1 MKKKLLAIGALII
14 VVLSGIVVLSVV
26 ETNCEAKLIRVAC
39 IGDSITEGSGYPSKL
54 QQLLGS
60 DYTVANFGVSGS
72 TASAGS
78 IKPYIDQAEFQQ
90 AIDYHPDIIVIM
102 LGTNDANSDISQNE
116 TSFET
121 DYSQII
127 AGFENLEGRQLIWIV
142 KSPPIFTD
150 NPSYNN
156 TYLERI
162 VLPHIDSLAT
172 QMNLPT
178 IDLYNAFG
186 NQSDYFMD
194 GVHPNKEGA
203 TLIASNV
210 YDAITLPDGS
220 PDTSLFNDGYS
231 GENWWVGF

>member
-1 MKKKLLAIGALII
+1 MKKKLLAIGTLII
-14 VVLSGIVVLSVV
+14 VFLSGIVVFSVV

-39 IGDSITEGSGYPSKL
+39 IGDSITQGSGYPSKL
-54 QQLLGS
+54 HQLLGS
-60 DYTVANFGVSGS
+60 DYAVANFGVCGS
-72 TASAGS
+72 TVSTGS
-78 IKPYIDQAEFQQ
+78 TKPYMDQAEFQQ

-102 LGTNDANSDISQNE
+102 LGTNDANPDIAQNE

-127 AGFENLEGRQLIWIV
+127 AAFEQLGGRQLIWIA

-150 NPSYNN
+150 NSSYNN
-156 TYLERI
+156 TYLEKT
-162 VLPHIDSLAT
+162 VLPHIDNLAD

-194 GVHPNKEGA
+194 GVHPNNDGA

-210 YDAITLPDGS
+210 YSAITLPDGS
-220 PDTSLFNDGYS
+220 PDTSFFNDGYS

>member
-1 MKKKLLAIGALII
+1 LKKKLLAIGALII
-14 VVLSGIVVLSVV
+14 VVLSGFVIFSFV

-39 IGDSITEGSGYPSKL
+39 IGDSITQGSGYPSKL
-54 QQLLGS
+54 HELLGS
-60 DYTVANFGVSGS
+60 DYAVANFGVCGS
-72 TASAGS
+72 TVSTGS

-102 LGTNDANSDISQNE
+102 LGTNDANPDIAQNE

-127 AGFENLEGRQLIWIV
+127 TAFEQLEGRQLIWIA
-142 KSPPIFTD
+142 KSPPIFAD
-150 NPSYNN
+150 NSSYNN
-156 TYLERI
+156 TYLEKT
-162 VLPHIDSLAT
+162 VLPHIDNVANQT
-172 QMNLPT
+172 NLPT

-194 GVHPNKEGA
+194 GVHPNNDGA

-210 YDAITLPDGS
+210 YNAITLPDGS
-220 PDTSLFNDGYS
+220 PDTSFFNDGYS
-231 GENWWVGF
+231 GDNWWVGF